1 MKSHVEPDQLSS
13 ILGKIDD
20 AFKEMDL
27 FNSPAFIE
35 VFGSS
40 KLGKEQK
47 GRKKQQPKQKDG
59 AKNANGKD
67 HFDDMDDDDGE
78 FDAAAL

>member
-40 KLGKEQK
+40 KMGKEQK
-47 GRKKQQPKQKDG
+47 GRKKQQPK
-59 AKNANGKD
+59 
-67 HFDDMDDDDGE
+67 
-78 FDAAAL
+78 

>member
-1 MKSHVEPDQLSS
+1 MDQELRLEQKNQQLSTILNVVKSHVEPDQLSS

-35 VFGSS
+35 VFGST
-40 KLGKEQK
+40 KIGKE
-47 GRKKQQPKQKDG
+47 
-59 AKNANGKD
+59 
-67 HFDDMDDDDGE
+67 
-78 FDAAAL
+78 